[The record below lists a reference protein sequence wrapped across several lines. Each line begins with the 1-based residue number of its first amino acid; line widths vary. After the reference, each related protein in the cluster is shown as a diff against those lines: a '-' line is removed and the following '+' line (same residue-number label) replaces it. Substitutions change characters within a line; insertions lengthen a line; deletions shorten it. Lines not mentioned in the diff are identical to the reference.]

1 MFCVGDK
8 IVHPMHGAG
17 VIESIVDEKIGRDL
31 VRFYVFRMPV
41 SGLTLKIPTANS
53 EMIGVRAVSSAET
66 IERVLAE
73 LPKLS
78 VDMTTNWN
86 HRYRENMERIKSG
99 DLLEVARRDQGADAP
114 RRRARALHRR
124 AQDAAQ
130 RQTDPAFGGRAGRGC
145 GVCRRGGACQCGHDG
160 GGERMKKLLGRLLG
174 KGVSAVRPTCT
185 AILAAAGSSQRMG
198 GENKLLLPLDGMP
211 VLAHTLR
218 AVDAAQSVDEI
229 VIAAREEDLLTYAEL
244 CKTYGIRKPVKV
256 VVGGATRQES
266 VLRAA
271 LEARADA
278 KLLAVQDGARPLVT
292 PELFDAVV
300 LRAAVCA
307 AAAPA
312 VPVHDTIKLARDRR
326 VTETPDR
333 SMLFAVQTPQVFDAG
348 LLKAALQSALTE
360 HAALTDDCS
369 AVERLGKA
377 VYLTD
382 GDEENIKIT
391 TPLDLI
397 VAETILRRREEREA
411 EE

>member
-1 MFCVGDK
+1 
-8 IVHPMHGAG
+8 
-17 VIESIVDEKIGRDL
+17 
-31 VRFYVFRMPV
+31 
-41 SGLTLKIPTANS
+41 
-53 EMIGVRAVSSAET
+53 
-66 IERVLAE
+66 
-73 LPKLS
+73 
-78 VDMTTNWN
+78 
-86 HRYRENMERIKSG
+86 
-99 DLLEVARRDQGADAP
+99 
-114 RRRARALHRR
+114 
-124 AQDAAQ
+124 
-130 RQTDPAFGGRAGRGC
+130 
-145 GVCRRGGACQCGHDG
+145 
-160 GGERMKKLLGRLLG
+160 MKKLLGRLLG

-300 LRAAVCA
+300 LYA

>member
-1 MFCVGDK
+1 
-8 IVHPMHGAG
+8 
-17 VIESIVDEKIGRDL
+17 
-31 VRFYVFRMPV
+31 
-41 SGLTLKIPTANS
+41 
-53 EMIGVRAVSSAET
+53 
-66 IERVLAE
+66 
-73 LPKLS
+73 
-78 VDMTTNWN
+78 
-86 HRYRENMERIKSG
+86 
-99 DLLEVARRDQGADAP
+99 
-114 RRRARALHRR
+114 
-124 AQDAAQ
+124 
-130 RQTDPAFGGRAGRGC
+130 
-145 GVCRRGGACQCGHDG
+145 
-160 GGERMKKLLGRLLG
+160 MKKLLGRLLG

-198 GENKLLLPLDGMP
+198 SENKLLLPLDGMP

-300 LRAAVCA
+300 LRAAVC
-307 AAAPA
+307 

-391 TPLDLI
+391 TPVDLAI
-397 VAETILRRREEREA
+397 AEAILQRRGE
-411 EE
+411 

>member
-1 MFCVGDK
+1 
-8 IVHPMHGAG
+8 
-17 VIESIVDEKIGRDL
+17 
-31 VRFYVFRMPV
+31 
-41 SGLTLKIPTANS
+41 
-53 EMIGVRAVSSAET
+53 
-66 IERVLAE
+66 
-73 LPKLS
+73 
-78 VDMTTNWN
+78 
-86 HRYRENMERIKSG
+86 
-99 DLLEVARRDQGADAP
+99 
-114 RRRARALHRR
+114 
-124 AQDAAQ
+124 
-130 RQTDPAFGGRAGRGC
+130 
-145 GVCRRGGACQCGHDG
+145 
-160 GGERMKKLLGRLLG
+160 MKKLLGRLLG
-174 KGVSAVRPTCT
+174 KGVSAVRPTST

-292 PELFDAVV
+292 PEV

>member
-1 MFCVGDK
+1 
-8 IVHPMHGAG
+8 
-17 VIESIVDEKIGRDL
+17 
-31 VRFYVFRMPV
+31 
-41 SGLTLKIPTANS
+41 
-53 EMIGVRAVSSAET
+53 
-66 IERVLAE
+66 
-73 LPKLS
+73 
-78 VDMTTNWN
+78 
-86 HRYRENMERIKSG
+86 
-99 DLLEVARRDQGADAP
+99 
-114 RRRARALHRR
+114 
-124 AQDAAQ
+124 
-130 RQTDPAFGGRAGRGC
+130 
-145 GVCRRGGACQCGHDG
+145 
-160 GGERMKKLLGRLLG
+160 MKKLLGRLLG

-244 CKTYGIRKPVKV
+244 CKPVKV

-397 VAETILRRREEREA
+397 VAEAILRRREEREA

>member
-1 MFCVGDK
+1 MGLLQKVFCK
-8 IVHPMHGAG
+8 
-17 VIESIVDEKIGRDL
+17 KR
-31 VRFYVFRMPV
+31 
-41 SGLTLKIPTANS
+41 
-53 EMIGVRAVSSAET
+53 
-66 IERVLAE
+66 
-73 LPKLS
+73 
-78 VDMTTNWN
+78 
-86 HRYRENMERIKSG
+86 
-99 DLLEVARRDQGADAP
+99 Q
-114 RRRARALHRR
+114 RARPYCAAL
-124 AQDAAQ
+124 
-130 RQTDPAFGGRAGRGC
+130 
-145 GVCRRGGACQCGHDG
+145 
-160 GGERMKKLLGRLLG
+160 
-174 KGVSAVRPTCT
+174 
-185 AILAAAGSSQRMG
+185 IAAAGSSTRYG
-198 GENKLLLPLDGMP
+198 GENKLLLPLDDMP

-292 PELFDAVV
+292 PELFDAVI

-312 VPVHDTIKLARDRR
+312 VPVHVAIKLARDRR

>member
-1 MFCVGDK
+1 
-8 IVHPMHGAG
+8 
-17 VIESIVDEKIGRDL
+17 
-31 VRFYVFRMPV
+31 
-41 SGLTLKIPTANS
+41 
-53 EMIGVRAVSSAET
+53 
-66 IERVLAE
+66 
-73 LPKLS
+73 
-78 VDMTTNWN
+78 
-86 HRYRENMERIKSG
+86 
-99 DLLEVARRDQGADAP
+99 
-114 RRRARALHRR
+114 
-124 AQDAAQ
+124 
-130 RQTDPAFGGRAGRGC
+130 
-145 GVCRRGGACQCGHDG
+145 
-160 GGERMKKLLGRLLG
+160 MKKLLGRLLG
-174 KGVSAVRPTCT
+174 KGVSAVRPTST

-218 AVDAAQSVDEI
+218 AVDAARSVDEI

-333 SMLFAVQTPQVFDAG
+333 SMLFAVFDAG

>member
-1 MFCVGDK
+1 
-8 IVHPMHGAG
+8 
-17 VIESIVDEKIGRDL
+17 
-31 VRFYVFRMPV
+31 
-41 SGLTLKIPTANS
+41 
-53 EMIGVRAVSSAET
+53 
-66 IERVLAE
+66 
-73 LPKLS
+73 
-78 VDMTTNWN
+78 
-86 HRYRENMERIKSG
+86 
-99 DLLEVARRDQGADAP
+99 
-114 RRRARALHRR
+114 
-124 AQDAAQ
+124 
-130 RQTDPAFGGRAGRGC
+130 
-145 GVCRRGGACQCGHDG
+145 
-160 GGERMKKLLGRLLG
+160 MKKLLGRLLG

-198 GENKLLLPLDGMP
+198 SENKLLLPLDGMP

-300 LRAAVCA
+300 LRAAVC
-307 AAAPA
+307 PA

-369 AVERLGKA
+369 AVERLGKE

>member
-1 MFCVGDK
+1 
-8 IVHPMHGAG
+8 
-17 VIESIVDEKIGRDL
+17 
-31 VRFYVFRMPV
+31 
-41 SGLTLKIPTANS
+41 
-53 EMIGVRAVSSAET
+53 
-66 IERVLAE
+66 
-73 LPKLS
+73 
-78 VDMTTNWN
+78 
-86 HRYRENMERIKSG
+86 
-99 DLLEVARRDQGADAP
+99 
-114 RRRARALHRR
+114 
-124 AQDAAQ
+124 
-130 RQTDPAFGGRAGRGC
+130 
-145 GVCRRGGACQCGHDG
+145 
-160 GGERMKKLLGRLLG
+160 MKKLLGRLLG
-174 KGVSAVRPTCT
+174 KGVSAVRPTST

-218 AVDAAQSVDEI
+218 AVDAARSVDEI

-333 SMLFAVQTPQVFDAG
+333 SMLFAVQTPQVFHTS
-348 LLKAALQSALTE
+348 LLMKAYRQPYRRQF
-360 HAALTDDCS
+360 TDDAS
-369 AVERLGKA
+369 VVEWAGGR
-377 VYLTD
+377 VYLCE
-382 GDEENIKIT
+382 GEYSNIKIT
-391 TPLDLI
+391 TPIDRITAEALLDLGS
-397 VAETILRRREEREA
+397 AGDRRKVVE
-411 EE
+411 

>member
-1 MFCVGDK
+1 
-8 IVHPMHGAG
+8 
-17 VIESIVDEKIGRDL
+17 
-31 VRFYVFRMPV
+31 
-41 SGLTLKIPTANS
+41 
-53 EMIGVRAVSSAET
+53 
-66 IERVLAE
+66 
-73 LPKLS
+73 
-78 VDMTTNWN
+78 
-86 HRYRENMERIKSG
+86 
-99 DLLEVARRDQGADAP
+99 
-114 RRRARALHRR
+114 
-124 AQDAAQ
+124 
-130 RQTDPAFGGRAGRGC
+130 
-145 GVCRRGGACQCGHDG
+145 
-160 GGERMKKLLGRLLG
+160 MKKLLGRLLG

-229 VIAAREEDLLTYAEL
+229 VIAAR
-244 CKTYGIRKPVKV
+244 
-256 VVGGATRQES
+256 ATRQES